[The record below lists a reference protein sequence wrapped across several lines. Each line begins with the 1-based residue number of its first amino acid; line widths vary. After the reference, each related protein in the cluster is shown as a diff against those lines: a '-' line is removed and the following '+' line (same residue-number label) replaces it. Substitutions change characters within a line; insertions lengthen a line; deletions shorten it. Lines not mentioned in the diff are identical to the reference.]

1 MSCEVCRLGEVSF
14 PMIAGAGVQLSLVH
28 STRGRMRRFFTDDI
42 GAGESSAPGEVFFHG
57 QRRLDS
63 CTPLLYNA
71 RAAKADNMKRTEL
84 LYTMLPYSEAVI
96 RLIEL
101 LIVICHS

>member
-14 PMIAGAGVQLSLVH
+14 PMTAGAGVQLSLVH

-71 RAAKADNMKRTEL
+71 RAAKAVKYAKNNIFRSAL
-84 LYTMLPYSEAVI
+84 
-96 RLIEL
+96 
-101 LIVICHS
+101 